1 MIFDDFLKTKKMR
14 NVRTVILAAVS
25 RRDLYYVS
33 ENESFCFGQ
42 KTWSRDGR
50 AGRKSPDFFEPC
62 AKAAKDLTAFAEA
75 NGRRRDSTD
84 ALTDTWTLTIAGPDW
99 TTEANFLDIA
109 CRSLNI
115 VSELCDEFL

>member
-1 MIFDDFLKTKKMR
+1 MRFGVFFKILGDFMTTKKMR
-14 NVRTVILAAVS
+14 DVRTVILAAVS

-62 AKAAKDLTAFAEA
+62 AKAAKF
-75 NGRRRDSTD
+75 
-84 ALTDTWTLTIAGPDW
+84 IA
-99 TTEANFLDIA
+99 
-109 CRSLNI
+109 
-115 VSELCDEFL
+115 